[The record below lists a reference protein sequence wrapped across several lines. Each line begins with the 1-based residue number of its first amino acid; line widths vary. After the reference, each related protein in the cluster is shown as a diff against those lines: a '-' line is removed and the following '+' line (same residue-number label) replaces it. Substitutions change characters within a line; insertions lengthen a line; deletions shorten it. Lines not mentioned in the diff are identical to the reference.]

1 MPLPI
6 GFFMPLPL
14 PIMIPFMMWQS
25 AAIAAGF
32 GTYFQFAKRRVS
44 AMSNEEFNKADPHEL
59 VNSMYEDIVKQIPS
73 SFSKVDS
80 LTPVMLQ
87 SMNVMLDQAVKWLQG
102 AITGNFFGTP
112 NPVNEPIDNF
122 GEPTPEL
129 TVELLNPTFAE
140 VKQFTNT
147 KINLIV
153 ARQLHLYTS
162 QSQSFIN
169 SENQRRNPVTET
181 PPVIPIN
188 ERIPTQTV
196 QSVIGKL
203 RAIDWSP
210 ISQLIINS
218 ILRATN
224 ASELMNKSNSVFASF
239 QGTQATS
246 CRRNNSGTACRVA
259 TNNLNKMLRFLTV
272 RNQLLSAELPFN
284 I

>member
-1 MPLPI
+1 
-6 GFFMPLPL
+6 MPLPL

-44 AMSNEEFNKADPHEL
+44 AMSNEDFNKADPHEL

-73 SFSKVDS
+73 SFAKVDS

-162 QSQSFIN
+162 IAQSFIN

-181 PPVIPIN
+181 PPVIPID
-188 ERIPTQTV
+188 EQIPVETV

-203 RAIDWSP
+203 KVIDWSP
-210 ISQLIINS
+210 INRLIINS
-218 ILRATN
+218 ILQSKNAT
-224 ASELMNKSNSVFASF
+224 ELMNKSNSIFFKF
-239 QGTQATS
+239 QGTQADS
-246 CRRNNSGTACRVA
+246 CRRNNAGTACRVA
-259 TNNLNKMLRFLTV
+259 TNNLNKMLKFLTV
-272 RNQLLSAELPFN
+272 RNQLLSSELPFN